1 MADEKRTPME
11 YLQKLFSKP
20 WGPPPAST
28 FEESATL
35 TFPPGGVVGAGTPTI
50 KPDISSLTGI
60 EDTGQPERNAPPSFP
75 VVPPS
80 TPGPTPSGA
89 GLLPP
94 APALTPDQAY
104 RASITKE
111 MRDLGATGLLP
122 PNWFAEHPE
131 FPGGGVLKAG
141 DITESPSDMRRFL
154 ENAGVGTSTVKD
166 ADLKSVFQA
175 YSQSHK
181 GFDISNKLY
190 TLLEPNRKTK
200 IEQTMFDVINQVGD
214 VLKKGLAGPSGT
226 SVAENIFAHA
236 PAWKTAGVAEQKL
249 PAEIKHL
256 ESQAAAQTATA
267 LEGPARTKL
276 LEAQARYYN
285 VRPAEH
291 GANTGALITNI
302 LVHDMIEAAKID
314 IDPLL
319 DPDKKKIAHTA
330 REDRTRKAIA
340 AITAIMSP
348 SSNISGTPM
357 TASQFMSKASAS
369 GFTYDQIRQELDALI
384 KQGKVIS
391 G

>member
-111 MRDLGATGLLP
+111 MRDFGATGLLP

-249 PAEIKHL
+249 PAEIAEL
-256 ESQAAAQTATA
+256 Q
-267 LEGPARTKL
+267 GRTG
-276 LEAQARYYN
+276 
-285 VRPAEH
+285 VH
-291 GANTGALITNI
+291 GAAIAETPSKITEREAHAKALLNPPQDRHENIVMQGQYHIATTAMQEMGKALMPEEKKYWTDVYAGAIKSIDALRKEQ
-302 LVHDMIEAAKID
+302 LAAKKQNVD
-314 IDPLL
+314 W
-319 DPDKKKIAHTA
+319 T
-330 REDRTRKAIA
+330 TYYRKAKELNPNA
-340 AITAIMSP
+340 
-348 SSNISGTPM
+348 
-357 TASQFMSKASAS
+357 
-369 GFTYDQIRQELDALI
+369 TYEQIHQKFQTEV
-384 KQGKVIS
+384 GKV
-391 G
+391 